1 MRREDLGDLVER
13 SAADW
18 IRSAI
23 NFGRGVAWREYGDS
37 ETTIHVVDASRLP
50 PEASRRVLAWTTAEG
65 LEQLLRDA
73 GLVTDA
79 RSGPAVV
86 VDLLGVVERKVA
98 WRDSTEYQV
107 ETLGNVYV
115 RQTILHELGH
125 ALAAEAAREKLMAG
139 VTLPLLVEAAAADR
153 GQEIED
159 RQHCRQWARAYLHLS
174 DRASRV
180 TWPHRWWIEAAAAD
194 VARYLDASQHEIEEL
209 ASTLRP
215 EIDDDG
221 SIVDV
226 LRRDPPPAFT
236 DCFDRLAARRQETRL
251 LANKRSK
258 MIQTLL
264 ALRQRSQS
272 RSDQALD
279 VLAKA
284 ARDQAAG
291 LEVDVQAVD
300 SALHELKLNVDDFAR
315 MVEAATRRRSALADL
330 EKLAVAR
337 GKRDK
342 AQTQLDQEKVRI
354 SEAIEAYEQR
364 AAAIAGTLQAA
375 QAVVDAA
382 EAARRVL
389 LVPDDVPGVVG
400 RVYREAIER
409 AATATKEHDSISQR
423 HRETNGRVSLHAGW
437 IKKLSSVEAESL
449 VPSSWVAP
457 QGQPE
462 WQRDGHDGQL
472 EEHHKQWRRASRELA
487 DIETELAAAKEEVDA
502 AKRALAAAELDALK
516 A

>member
-1 MRREDLGDLVER
+1 MKREDLGDLVEKN
-13 SAADW
+13 AADW

-23 NFGRGVAWREYGDS
+23 NFGRGVAWRDFTS
-37 ETTIHVVDASRLP
+37 DRTIHVVDASRLP

-86 VDLLGVVERKVA
+86 VDLLGVVEHKVA

-115 RQTILHELGH
+115 RQTLLHELGH
-125 ALAAEAAREKLMAG
+125 ALAAEAARKKLMAG
-139 VTLPLLVEAAAADR
+139 VTLPLLVEAAAVDPC
-153 GQEIED
+153 QEIED
-159 RQHCRQWARAYLHLS
+159 RHHCRQWARAYLLLS

-180 TWPHRWWIEAAAAD
+180 TWPHRWWIETAAAD
-194 VARYLDASQHEIEEL
+194 VARYLDAGQHEIEEL

-215 EIDDDG
+215 EIDDDA
-221 SIVDV
+221 SIVEL

-236 DCFDRLAARRQETRL
+236 DSFDRLVARRHETRF
-251 LANKRSK
+251 LATQRSQ
-258 MIQTLL
+258 MLQTIL

-272 RSDQALD
+272 RSDQSLD

-300 SALHELKLNVDDFAR
+300 SALHELTLNVDDFAR
-315 MVEAATRRRSALADL
+315 MVDAATRRRSALADL
-330 EKLAVAR
+330 EKLSVAR

-342 AQTQLDQEKVRI
+342 AQAALDAEKKRI
-354 SEAIEAYEQR
+354 SEIVEAYEER
-364 AAAIAGTLQAA
+364 AASLVQSIAAA
-375 QAVVDAA
+375 QALVAA
-382 EAARRVL
+382 ADDGRRVL
-389 LVPDDVPGVVG
+389 LLADEVPGVAG
-400 RVYREAIER
+400 RVYREAIAR
-409 AATATKEHDSISQR
+409 AATATKEHDAISHR
-423 HRETNGRVSLHAGW
+423 HRETNDRVSLHAGW
-437 IKKLSSVEAESL
+437 IKKLASVEAESL
-449 VPSSWVAP
+449 VPSSWVAKS
-457 QGQPE
+457 GQPE

-472 EEHHKQWRRASRELA
+472 EEHHKQWRRASREIA
-487 DIETELAAAKEEVDA
+487 EIETALAAAKEELDA
-502 AKRALAAAELDALK
+502 AKRSLAAAELDALK